1 MSIAHT
7 ETAILARLAAR
18 VAVGSVLLGTF
29 DAVDL
34 TDDSTSPVVGQLRL
48 ERIGAGGSVG
58 GSAAQY
64 ELVYS
69 LSVYAD
75 VPRLS
80 AAEKTA
86 AFAMIEDAA
95 SAIVGW
101 ECQPMQYPVM
111 LDGADTGYDG
121 RVLRL
126 SIGFSIPAIFAKN

>member
-1 MSIAHT
+1 MISTT
-7 ETAILARLAAR
+7 ETAILDRLHANLAA
-18 VAVGSVLLGTF
+18 GTVLLGTF
-29 DAVDL
+29 DPIDF
-34 TDDSTSPVVGQLRL
+34 TDDGSTPVLGQLRL

-69 LSVYAD
+69 FSVYAD
-75 VPRLS
+75 VPRVTP
-80 AAEKTA
+80 AEKTA

-126 SIGFSIPAIFAKN
+126 SVGFSIPAIFAKN